1 MTINRTPISVREA
14 LGRVIDNVGRL
25 PHEKVP
31 YTGSYGRI
39 LAADLTAT
47 DDVPLF
53 TKSAM
58 DGFAIRSEDSAGASG
73 EARIAFKVVEE
84 IPAGA
89 SSDYVLAPNEAFRIM
104 TGAEV
109 PKSADAVVMFEQ
121 AKETADGFTVRKAFS
136 PDENIALQGEECKR
150 GDVIVPEGTFVNPG
164 TVATL
169 ATFGYSSV
177 EVYRQP
183 VVGIMSTGSE
193 LLDVDA
199 PPERGKIRN
208 SNGPMIQSQLKRMN
222 IDGRL
227 YKLEEDDLDTLTAR
241 VREMLSEVDAVI
253 TTGGVSVGDYDHL
266 PGLYKNLGAIELF
279 NKVGM
284 RPGSVTTVSVLG
296 DKPLFG
302 LSGNP
307 SACYSGFEL
316 FVRPALLK
324 MMGHDKIYAPVVEGV
339 LDEDFSKANPFTR
352 FIRAELEYRDG
363 RVMARPSG
371 FNKSNAV
378 TSIAKSNGVIVL
390 PGGTRGFEKGN
401 AVRVMMTDMTTG
413 TDRFDI

>member
-14 LGRVIDNVGRL
+14 LGRVIDNIGRL
-25 PHEKVP
+25 PHERVP
-31 YTGSYGRI
+31 HTESYGRI

-73 EARIAFKVVEE
+73 ESRVAFKVVEE

-109 PKSADAVVMFEQ
+109 PHSADAVVMFEQ

-136 PDENIALQGEECKR
+136 PDENIALQGEECKT

-177 EVYRQP
+177 EVYRRP

-227 YKLEEDDLDTLTAR
+227 YKLEADDLDTLTAR

-266 PGLYKNLGAIELF
+266 PGLYKNLGALELF

-324 MMGHDKIYAPVVEGV
+324 MMGHDKIYAPVVEAV

-363 RVMARPSG
+363 RIMARPSG

-390 PGGTRGFEKGN
+390 PGGTRGFEKGD

>member
-1 MTINRTPISVREA
+1 MTINRTPIRVSEA
-14 LGRVIDNVGRL
+14 VGRVISNIETL
-25 PHEKVP
+25 PRETVL
-31 YTGSYGRI
+31 YTESYGRI
-39 LAADLTAT
+39 LAEDLTAT
-47 DDVPLF
+47 EDVPLF

-58 DGFAIRSEDSAGASG
+58 DGFAIRSKDSVDANG
-73 EARIAFKVVEE
+73 ENRIGFKVIEE

-89 SSDYVLAPNEAFRIM
+89 SSDYELKENEAFRIM

-121 AKETADGFTVRKAFS
+121 TKEAEEGFTVRKVFS
-136 PDENIALQGEECKR
+136 PDENIAMQGEECR
-150 GDVIVPEGTFVNPG
+150 TGEVIVPTGTYINPG

-169 ATFGYSSV
+169 ATFGYSRV
-177 EVYRQP
+177 KVFRQP

-199 PPERGKIRN
+199 PLERGKIRN
-208 SNGPMIQSQLKRMN
+208 SNGPMILSQLKRMN
-222 IDGRL
+222 IEGRL
-227 YKLEEDDLDTLTAR
+227 YSLEADDLDTLVSR
-241 VREMLSEVDAVI
+241 MEEMLDEVDVVI

-266 PGLYKNLGAIELF
+266 PELYRKLGAVELF

-284 RPGSVTTVSVLG
+284 RPGSVTTVSFLG
-296 DKPLFG
+296 NKPLFG

-324 MMGHDKIYAPVVEGV
+324 MMGHDKIYAPVIEA
-339 LDEDFSKANPFTR
+339 LLSEDFKKPNPFTR
-352 FIRAELEYRDG
+352 FIRAEVEYVDG
-363 RVMARPSG
+363 KVHARPSG

-390 PGGTRGFEKGN
+390 PGGTRGFEKGE
-401 AVRVMMTDMTTG
+401 AVKVMMTDMTTG
-413 TDRFDI
+413 TARFDI